1 MQYNLEYH
9 KALNKSHILPNVMK
23 GAYTG
28 VSSQFISDIIL
39 SLLSFNNEIII
50 KDIQVSPIS
59 NYYASVL
66 TGMLAGLLIIY
77 IDQIALIAVT
87 TIFYNYANRF
97 ITNLISGED
106 LNIRPI
112 EYTFDALIAVM
123 FVVLFDPTAKSQYY
137 RYQQKRHF
145 VEPTIPRTDRS
156 LTLVIFFSILTSTY
170 GFLKITNQT
179 TTEEKTSKMDVKSCS
194 CI

>member
-9 KALNKSHILPNVMK
+9 KALDRSHILPNVMK

-28 VSSQFISDIIL
+28 VASQFISDIIL
-39 SLLSFNNEIII
+39 SLLLFNNEIIV
-50 KDIQVSPIS
+50 KDVQIS
-59 NYYASVL
+59 HISHYFASVL

-87 TIFYNYANRF
+87 TIFYNYANTF
-97 ITNLISGED
+97 VNKLITCEELD
-106 LNIRPI
+106 IRPI
-112 EYTFDALIAVM
+112 EFTFDALIAM
-123 FVVLFDPTAKSQYY
+123 FLVALFDPTAKCQYY

-145 VEPTIPRTDRS
+145 IEPTIPRTDRP

-170 GFLKITNQT
+170 GFLKLTNQT
-179 TTEEKTSKMDVKSCS
+179 TDEEKTSNDVGC
-194 CI
+194 

>member
-9 KALNKSHILPNVMK
+9 KALNKSHILPNVMR

-28 VSSQFISDIIL
+28 ISSQFISDIIL
-39 SLLSFNNEIII
+39 SLLLFNEEIII
-50 KDIQVSPIS
+50 NDINVSPIT

-66 TGMLAGLLIIY
+66 TGMLAGFLIIY

-87 TIFYNYANRF
+87 TIFYSYANRF
-97 ITNLISGED
+97 FNYLINNEE

-112 EYTFDALIAVM
+112 EYTFDALISM
-123 FVVLFDPTAKSQYY
+123 LFVILFDPTAKLQYY
-137 RYQQKRHF
+137 RYQQKRHLI
-145 VEPTIPRTDRS
+145 EPSIPRTDRP

-170 GFLKITNQT
+170 GFLKLTNNQN
-179 TTEEKTSKMDVKSCS
+179 TEEKTSEVGC
-194 CI
+194 

>member
-9 KALNKSHILPNVMK
+9 KALDRSHILPNVMK

-28 VSSQFISDIIL
+28 IVSQFVSDIIL
-39 SLLSFNNEIII
+39 SFLLLNDQILIE
-50 KDIQVSPIS
+50 DIQIS
-59 NYYASVL
+59 HISHYFASVL

-87 TIFYNYANRF
+87 TIFYNYSNTFINRI
-97 ITNLISGED
+97 ITCEELD
-106 LNIRPI
+106 IRPI
-112 EYTFDALIAVM
+112 EFTFDALIAV
-123 FVVLFDPTAKSQYY
+123 FLVAIFDPTAKSQYY

-145 VEPTIPRTDRS
+145 IEPTIPRTDRT

-170 GFLKITNQT
+170 GFLKLTNQQNE
-179 TTEEKTSKMDVKSCS
+179 EEKTSNDVVGC
-194 CI
+194 